1 MKSTIIMPL
10 IIGLVLGAGATYLAM
25 REPRSTSN
33 VVQVNVEHEA
43 PSAHKIPL
51 TDSAD
56 PFAPSAHKNPV
67 SDSVDPF
74 ASGEADSSNPPG
86 YDGNGLILTDPNSV
100 QQRHMCIAAWYE
112 EYSVENFGRHTGHEF
127 GPVWNRRNP
136 IMILEEQLEFMKEFM
151 AETDRLEMEQFPQN
165 RDRIKRRLLRES
177 ATDPRDKAL
186 IDWRDYFGNDF
197 PSDENGNW
205 SWMVWYGKSMKTKR
219 WLAYDDD
226 KGVFEPCEELLQNII
241 WCEKSMSEMPDAAH
255 PFSNKQK

>member
-1 MKSTIIMPL
+1 MPL
-10 IIGLVLGAGATYLAM
+10 LIGLVLGAAATYLAM
-25 REPRSTSN
+25 RELRSSSK
-33 VVQVNVEHEA
+33 VVQADVEHET
-43 PSAHKIPL
+43 PSAHKKPV
-51 TDSAD
+51 TDPA
-56 PFAPSAHKNPV
+56 
-67 SDSVDPF
+67 DPF
-74 ASGEADSSNPPG
+74 ASGEDDPFAYPFASGEDDSSHPPG
-86 YDGNGLILTDPNSV
+86 YDGYGLILTDPNSV

-127 GPVWNRRNP
+127 GPVWDRRNP

-226 KGVFEPCEELLQNII
+226 KGVFEPCEELLKDII
-241 WCEKSMSEMPDAAH
+241 DCEKAMKAMPDAAH
-255 PFSNKQK
+255 PFSHKQK